1 MRRKH
6 IPPVVRGFVTRVC
19 TVFGQFCTEG
29 ITFNGRSR
37 PSDRVRGQSSRP
49 WDNKGAGLK
58 KHFISTLWAS
68 VWSKNRGGPGPLP
81 LICHVLKV
89 PLHTQL
95 WVMNKISNNFHQR
108 AVTIIYF
115 LVIFAGIALKLH
127 GCHYGPL
134 GGGGGWG
141 GDFPWLPWWWPPAIF
156 IGNKMKMRP
165 KELCGCSVPHL
176 HTVLIANMHKLA
188 IIGNIWQE
196 TISVPK
202 FSLNNRT
209 LNNIH
214 VAVIIS
220 LIRKEGWSSD
230 KDNDE

>member
-1 MRRKH
+1 MY
-6 IPPVVRGFVTRVC
+6 
-19 TVFGQFCTEG
+19 
-29 ITFNGRSR
+29 
-37 PSDRVRGQSSRP
+37 
-49 WDNKGAGLK
+49 L
-58 KHFISTLWAS
+58 
-68 VWSKNRGGPGPLP
+68 
-81 LICHVLKV
+81 V

-134 GGGGGWG
+134 AGGG

-176 HTVLIANMHKLA
+176 HTVLISCKMRKLA

-209 LNNIH
+209 LNNVH

-220 LIRKEGWSSD
+220 LIRKEGWS
-230 KDNDE
+230 KQRQWWVIFQ

>member
-1 MRRKH
+1 MY
-6 IPPVVRGFVTRVC
+6 
-19 TVFGQFCTEG
+19 
-29 ITFNGRSR
+29 
-37 PSDRVRGQSSRP
+37 
-49 WDNKGAGLK
+49 L
-58 KHFISTLWAS
+58 
-68 VWSKNRGGPGPLP
+68 
-81 LICHVLKV
+81 V

-134 GGGGGWG
+134 AGWG
-141 GDFPWLPWWWPPAIF
+141 GGFSLTTMMMTAIF

-176 HTVLIANMHKLA
+176 HTVLNCKMRKLA

-214 VAVIIS
+214 GAVIIS
-220 LIRKEGWSSD
+220 LIRKEGWSRQRQWWVMFQ
-230 KDNDE
+230 